1 MSNKNFGFGTQ
12 IRKSPYFDSTVKWG
26 ATGFSVYNHM
36 YIPRDFGSPEQ
47 NFWNLIE
54 KSILC
59 DVAVERQV
67 EITGSDAYK
76 FIQLLTPRDLSKL
89 SVGQCKYVLIV
100 NNDGGILND
109 PVLLRLA
116 ENHFWLSLA
125 DSDVLLW
132 AQGVAVNS
140 GLDVKISEPDVSP
153 LQLQGP
159 TSQEIMVKLFG
170 EDIRDLKY
178 YWLREYQLDGIPLIV
193 SRTGWSSELGYEIYL
208 RDGSKGNELYEK
220 IMAAGKEHGIQPG
233 HTSSIRRIEG
243 GMLSYHA
250 DADIHTNPFELGLD
264 RLVNLDS
271 EINFIGKK
279 ALKKIKEKG
288 ISRKQVGLV
297 IDCAP
302 LSGPNTTFWPIKKDR
317 KQIGKVTS
325 AVYSPRLKKNIAL
338 AMVSVEQSEIDFI
351 GKEALKKIK
360 QEGIKRKQVGLIIDC
375 DPLSGPNTTFW
386 PIEKDGKKI
395 GKVTS
400 AVYSPRLKKNIA
412 LAMIEINYS
421 ELGNRLDVQIHEGKY
436 SATIVEKP
444 FYDPKKNIVKS

>member
-12 IRKSPYFDSTVKWG
+12 IRKSPYFDATVKWG

-36 YIPRDFGSPEQ
+36 YIPRDFGNPEQ
-47 NFWNLIE
+47 NFWNLIK

-67 EITGSDAYK
+67 EITGPDAYK

-89 SVGQCKYVLIV
+89 SVRQCKYVLIV

-170 EDIRDLKY
+170 EDIRELKY
-178 YWLREYQLDGIPLIV
+178 YWLREYELDGIPLVV
-193 SRTGWSSELGYEIYL
+193 SRTGWSSELGYEIFL
-208 RDGSKGNELYEK
+208 RDGSRGNELYEK
-220 IMAAGKEHGIQPG
+220 IMEAGKEHGIEPG

-250 DADIHTNPFELGLD
+250 DADIHTNPFELGFD
-264 RLVNLDS
+264 RLVNLDTD
-271 EINFIGKK
+271 INFIGKE
-279 ALKKIKEKG
+279 ALKKIKQDG
-288 ISRKQVGLV
+288 IKRKQVGLI
-297 IDCAP
+297 IDCNP
-302 LSGPNTTFWPIKKDR
+302 LSGPNTTFWPIEKDG
-317 KQIGKVTS
+317 KTIGKVTS

-338 AMVSVEQSEIDFI
+338 AMVEV
-351 GKEALKKIK
+351 
-360 QEGIKRKQVGLIIDC
+360 
-375 DPLSGPNTTFW
+375 NH
-386 PIEKDGKKI
+386 
-395 GKVTS
+395 
-400 AVYSPRLKKNIA
+400 
-412 LAMIEINYS
+412 S
-421 ELGNRLDVQIHEGKY
+421 ELGNQLNIETHEGKY
-436 SATIVEKP
+436 SSTIVEKP
-444 FYDPKKNIVKS
+444 FYDPKKKIASS

>member
-67 EITGSDAYK
+67 EITGPDAFK
-76 FIQLLTPRDLSKL
+76 FTQLLTPRNLSN
-89 SVGQCKYVLIV
+89 VAIGQCKYVLIT

-140 GLDVKISEPDVSP
+140 GLNVTITEPDVSP

-159 TSQEIMVKLFG
+159 TSKDIMVKLFG
-170 EDIRDLKY
+170 ESIKDLKY
-178 YWLREYQLDGIPLIV
+178 YWFREYNLDDIPLIV
-193 SRTGWSSELGYEIYL
+193 SRTGWSSEFGYELFL
-208 RDGSKGNELYEK
+208 RDGSKGNDLYEK
-220 IMAAGKEHGIQPG
+220 IMTAGKEYGLEPG

-250 DADIHTNPFELGLD
+250 DADINTNPFELGLD
-264 RLVNLDS
+264 RLVSLDS
-271 EINFIGKK
+271 DIEFIGKA
-279 ALKKIKEKG
+279 ALKKIKAEG
-288 ISRKQVGLV
+288 IKRKQVGLE
-297 IDCAP
+297 INCEP
-302 LSGPNTTFWPIKKDR
+302 LSGPNTTFWSIKKD
-317 KQIGKVTS
+317 
-325 AVYSPRLKKNIAL
+325 N
-338 AMVSVEQSEIDFI
+338 
-351 GKEALKKIK
+351 
-360 QEGIKRKQVGLIIDC
+360 
-375 DPLSGPNTTFW
+375 N
-386 PIEKDGKKI
+386 KI

-412 LAMIEINYS
+412 LAMINIENSEIGTSLEVKTNR
-421 ELGNRLDVQIHEGKY
+421 GNFGAI
-436 SATIVEKP
+436 IVEKP
-444 FYDPKKNIVKS
+444 FFDPKKKIASN

>member
-67 EITGSDAYK
+67 EITGPDAYK

-89 SVGQCKYVLIV
+89 SIGQCKYVLIV

-220 IMAAGKEHGIQPG
+220 IMEAGKEHGIQPG

-250 DADIHTNPFELGLD
+250 DADIHTNPFELGFD
-264 RLVNLDS
+264 RLVNLDTDI
-271 EINFIGKK
+271 E
-279 ALKKIKEKG
+279 
-288 ISRKQVGLV
+288 
-297 IDCAP
+297 
-302 LSGPNTTFWPIKKDR
+302 
-317 KQIGKVTS
+317 
-325 AVYSPRLKKNIAL
+325 
-338 AMVSVEQSEIDFI
+338 FI

-386 PIEKDGKKI
+386 PIEKDGKTI

-421 ELGNRLDVQIHEGKY
+421 ELGNQLDVQTHEGKY

-444 FYDPKKNIVKS
+444 FYDPKKKIASS